1 MIRLQQINLM
11 RGGKRLLEEAS
22 FVIHQGQKIGLTG
35 ANGCGKS
42 TLFALIRG
50 EISAD
55 AGDVGIPKNLRIAHM
70 AQEVLALDRPAV
82 EYVLDGDVELRRIQ
96 QAIADAEVRHD
107 DNALAIQHAALESHN
122 GYSAKSRAEQL
133 LHGLGFSQDQ
143 MQSNVRSFSGGWRVR
158 LNLAQTLMCP
168 SDLLL
173 LDEPTNHLDMDAI
186 IWLEGWLKQYPGMLL
201 LISHDRDFLDGVV
214 DQIAHIERQA
224 LTTYRGN
231 YTAFERTRAERLA
244 LQQSSY
250 EKQQKQKAHLDDFI
264 RRFRAKATK
273 AKQAQSRLKALDRL
287 EEIAPAHVDSPFTFT
302 LPEPERFFDPLLLIR
317 KGEMGYAGAPILK
330 NVSLGLHP
338 GSCIGLL
345 GQNGAGK
352 STLMK
357 TLADQL
363 PLLAGDRVEGEHL
376 KIGYFAQHQLESLD
390 LDATPVLHIQRLTKT
405 AREQEIR
412 DFLGGFGF
420 HGDKAL
426 EVVKGFSGG
435 EQARLAL
442 AIVAWQKPNLLLLDE
457 PTNHLDLEMR
467 HALTMAL
474 QGYTGAMVLISHDRN
489 LLRNTTDEL
498 YLVSDGKMEPFD
510 DDLDAYATWLSQ
522 QRRGV
527 SLRDTSDQVTAD
539 SGAGSSARDRKE
551 QKRLEAALRA
561 KLRPFRQRVEKLEQ
575 ALEQCHA
582 SLVELEQSLHDPSL
596 YTDDG
601 REQLKTLLARQMLL
615 KQQSQQLEDEW
626 MEACE
631 ALEMAES
638 QVS

>member
-1 MIRLQQINLM
+1 M
-11 RGGKRLLEEAS
+11 RGGKRLIDDAS

-42 TLFALIRG
+42 TLFALING
-50 EISAD
+50 DVSAD
-55 AGDVGIPKNLRIAHM
+55 VGDVDIPKKLRIAHM

-82 EYVLDGDVELRRIQ
+82 EYVLDGDWELRRIQ
-96 QAIADAEVRHD
+96 QATADAEARND
-107 DNALAIQHAALESHN
+107 DNALAIYHAELENHH

-133 LHGLGFSQDQ
+133 LHGLGFSQNQ
-143 MQSNVRSFSGGWRVR
+143 LLFSVRSFSGGWRVR

-186 IWLEGWLKQYPGMLL
+186 IWLESWLKQYSGMLL

-214 DQIAHIERQA
+214 EQIAHIERQA
-224 LTTYRGN
+224 LTLYRGN

-244 LQQSSY
+244 LQQSSF
-250 EKQQKQKAHLDDFI
+250 EKQQKQKAHLEDFI

-273 AKQAQSRLKALDRL
+273 AKQAQSRLKALGRL

-302 LPEPERFFDPLLLIR
+302 LSEPERFSDPLLIIR
-317 KGEMGYAGAPILK
+317 KGDMGYSEVPIVK
-330 NVSLGLHP
+330 DVSISLHP

-345 GQNGAGK
+345 GPNGAGK

-357 TLADQL
+357 TLAGQL
-363 PLLAGDRVEGEHL
+363 PLLSGERVEGEHL
-376 KIGYFAQHQLESLD
+376 NIGYFSQHQLESLD
-390 LDATPVLHIQRLTKT
+390 LEVTPILHIQRLTKT

-420 HGDKAL
+420 RGNKAL
-426 EVVKGFSGG
+426 EVVKDFSGG

-474 QGYTGAMVLISHDRN
+474 QGYSGAMVLISHDRN
-489 LLRNTTDEL
+489 LLRNTADEL
-498 YLVSDGKMEPFD
+498 YLVSDGEYQPFP
-510 DDLDAYATWLSQ
+510 DDLDAYTVWLAQ
-522 QRRGV
+522 QRRDANVRSAGEMGH
-527 SLRDTSDQVTAD
+527 SDPNT
-539 SGAGSSARDRKE
+539 SARNRKE
-551 QKRLEAALRA
+551 QKRMEAALRV
-561 KLRPFRQRVEKLEQ
+561 KLRPYRQRIEKLEK
-575 ALEQCHA
+575 ALDKCQ
-582 SLVELEQSLHDPSL
+582 SMLDGVEQSLHDPSL
-596 YTDDG
+596 YSDEEKD
-601 REQLKTLLARQMLL
+601 RLKDILAHQMEL

-626 MEACE
+626 IEACE
-631 ALEMAES
+631 TLEKVEY
-638 QVS
+638 QVSK

>member
-1 MIRLQQINLM
+1 M
-11 RGGKRLLEEAS
+11 RGGKRLIDDAN

-50 EISAD
+50 DISAD
-55 AGDVGIPKNLRIAHM
+55 VGDVDIPKKLRIAHM

-96 QAIADAEVRHD
+96 QAMADAEARND
-107 DNALAIQHAALESHN
+107 DNALAICHTELENHH

-143 MQSNVRSFSGGWRVR
+143 LLLSVHSFSGGWRVR

-186 IWLEGWLKQYPGMLL
+186 IWLEGWLKQYSGMLL
-201 LISHDRDFLDGVV
+201 LISHDRDFLDGIV

-224 LTTYRGN
+224 LTLYRGN

-244 LQQSSY
+244 LQQSSF
-250 EKQQKQKAHLDDFI
+250 EKQQKQKAHLEDFI

-302 LPEPERFFDPLLLIR
+302 LSEPERFSDPLLIIR
-317 KGEMGYAGAPILK
+317 RGKMGYSEAPIVK
-330 NVSLGLHP
+330 DVSISLHP
-338 GSCIGLL
+338 GHCIGLL
-345 GQNGAGK
+345 GPNGAGK

-357 TLADQL
+357 TLAGQL
-363 PLLAGDRVEGEHL
+363 PLLSGERVEGEHL
-376 KIGYFAQHQLESLD
+376 NIGYFAQHQLESLD
-390 LDATPVLHIQRLTKT
+390 LEATPILHIQRLTKT

-420 HGDKAL
+420 RGDKAL
-426 EVVKGFSGG
+426 EVVNDFSGG

-474 QGYTGAMVLISHDRN
+474 QGYSGAMVLISHDRN
-489 LLRNTTDEL
+489 LLRNTADEL
-498 YLVSDGKMEPFD
+498 YLVSDGEYRPFS
-510 DDLDAYATWLSQ
+510 DDLDAYTVWLAQ
-522 QRRGV
+522 QRRDANVRSANTGEV
-527 SLRDTSDQVTAD
+527 SHSDLNA
-539 SGAGSSARDRKE
+539 SARDRKE
-551 QKRLEAALRA
+551 QKRMEAALRV
-561 KLRPFRQRVEKLEQ
+561 KLRPYRQRMETLEKAMDKCQSMFE
-575 ALEQCHA
+575 E
-582 SLVELEQSLHDPSL
+582 VEQSLHDPSL
-596 YTDDG
+596 YSDEEKD
-601 REQLKTLLARQMLL
+601 RLKDILAHQMEL
-615 KQQSQQLEDEW
+615 KQQSQTLEDEW
-626 MEACE
+626 IEACE
-631 ALEMAES
+631 ALEKVEFQIS
-638 QVS
+638 